1 MKSLYVTSIEPYS
14 GKTAAC
20 LAVGKRLKSDGYC
33 VKYIK
38 PLSLQPW
45 RVEGKLADE
54 DTAFVKEALD
64 LTGKPWELSP
74 VVVTSDVLRKYL
86 SGQGE
91 TNLLGKVKNVCEE
104 TIAGCDILLLEGGG
118 SLREGYVMGLPT
130 PLVATTLGSVVLLIL
145 KYSEEVRLLD
155 DVLASKARLGQA
167 LGGVIINRVPEEA
180 MSFVAEMAVPYLEK
194 QGIPVFGVLPE
205 VRSLAALSVQ
215 ELIDVLGA
223 EILTNTVNPEGV
235 VENITVGAMTAE
247 AALSHFR
254 RQKNKA
260 VITGGDR
267 TEIQLAALETS
278 TTCLILTGNL
288 QPSSLIVKQADQ
300 SGVPVL
306 LVRTTTMETIEKID
320 RIFGKT
326 RLGQAA
332 KLLQFEQLLAKH
344 ADMKRL
350 YKALGL

>member
-104 TIAGCDILLLEGGG
+104 TVAGCDILLLEGGG

>member
-33 VKYIK
+33 VKYVK

-74 VVVTSDVLRKYL
+74 VVVTSDLLRKYL

-91 TNLLGKVKNVCEE
+91 TNLLEKVKNVCEE

-145 KYSEEVRLLD
+145 KYSDEARLLD

-180 MSFVAEMAVPYLEK
+180 MSFVTEMAVPYLEK

-205 VRSLAALSVQ
+205 VRSLAALTVQ

-223 EILTNTVNPEGV
+223 EVLTNTVNPEGV

-288 QPSSLIVKQADQ
+288 QPSSLIVRQADQ

-306 LVRTTTMETIEKID
+306 LVRGTP
-320 RIFGKT
+320 GA
-326 RLGQAA
+326 GS
-332 KLLQFEQLLAKH
+332 
-344 ADMKRL
+344 
-350 YKALGL
+350 

>member
-1 MKSLYVTSIEPYS
+1 
-14 GKTAAC
+14 
-20 LAVGKRLKSDGYC
+20 
-33 VKYIK
+33 
-38 PLSLQPW
+38 
-45 RVEGKLADE
+45 
-54 DTAFVKEALD
+54 
-64 LTGKPWELSP
+64 
-74 VVVTSDVLRKYL
+74 
-86 SGQGE
+86 
-91 TNLLGKVKNVCEE
+91 
-104 TIAGCDILLLEGGG
+104 
-118 SLREGYVMGLPT
+118 MGLPT
-130 PLVATTLGSVVLLIL
+130 PLVATTLGSVVMLIV
-145 KYSEEVRLLD
+145 KFSDEVRLLD
-155 DVLASKARLGQA
+155 DVLASKTRLGQA

-180 MSFVAEMAVPYLEK
+180 MSFVTEMAVPYLEK

-205 VRSLAALSVQ
+205 VRSLAALTVQ

-223 EILTNTVNPEGV
+223 EVLTNAVNPEGV

-247 AALSHFR
+247 AALGYFR

-306 LVRTTTMETIEKID
+306 LVRTTTMETVEKID

-326 RLGQAA
+326 HLGQTA
-332 KLLQFEQLLAKH
+332 KLHQFEQLLAKH
-344 ADMKRL
+344 ADIKRL

>member
-1 MKSLYVTSIEPYS
+1 
-14 GKTAAC
+14 
-20 LAVGKRLKSDGYC
+20 
-33 VKYIK
+33 
-38 PLSLQPW
+38 
-45 RVEGKLADE
+45 VEGKLADE

-91 TNLLGKVKNVCEE
+91 TNLLEKVKNVCEE

-145 KYSEEVRLLD
+145 KYSDEVRLLD

-180 MSFVAEMAVPYLEK
+180 LSFVTEMAVPYLEK

-205 VRSLAALSVQ
+205 VRSLAALTVQ

-223 EILTNTVNPEGV
+223 EVLTNTVNPEGV

-260 VITGGDR
+260 VVTGGDR

-288 QPSSLIVKQADQ
+288 QPSSLIVRQADQ

-306 LVRTTTMETIEKID
+306 LVRGTTMETIEKID
-320 RIFGKT
+320 SIFGKT

-332 KLLQFEQLLAKH
+332 KLQQFEQLLAKH
-344 ADMKRL
+344 ADIKRL

>member
-20 LAVGKRLKSDGYC
+20 LAVGKRLKSDGYS
-33 VKYIK
+33 VKYVK

-54 DTAFVKEALD
+54 DTAFVKEVLD

-91 TNLLGKVKNVCEE
+91 TNLLEKVKNVCEE
-104 TIAGCDILLLEGGG
+104 TIAGCDILLLEGGA

-145 KYSEEVRLLD
+145 KYSDEVRLLD

-180 MSFVAEMAVPYLEK
+180 MSFVTEMAVPYLEK

-205 VRSLAALSVQ
+205 VRSLAALTVQ

-223 EILTNTVNPEGV
+223 EVLTNTVNPEGV

-260 VITGGDR
+260 VVTGGDR

-288 QPSSLIVKQADQ
+288 QPSSLIVRQADQ

-306 LVRTTTMETIEKID
+306 LVRGTTMETIEKID
-320 RIFGKT
+320 SIFGKT

-332 KLLQFEQLLAKH
+332 KLQQFEQLLAKH
-344 ADMKRL
+344 ADIKRL

>member
-20 LAVGKRLKSDGYC
+20 LAVGKRLKSDGYS
-33 VKYIK
+33 VKYVK

-91 TNLLGKVKNVCEE
+91 TNLLEKVKNVCEE

-145 KYSEEVRLLD
+145 KYSDEARLLD

-180 MSFVAEMAVPYLEK
+180 MSFVTEMAVPYLEK

-205 VRSLAALSVQ
+205 VRSLAALTVQ

-223 EILTNTVNPEGV
+223 EVLTNTVNPEGV

-288 QPSSLIVKQADQ
+288 QPSSLIVRQADQ

-306 LVRTTTMETIEKID
+306 LVRGTTMETIEKID
-320 RIFGKT
+320 SIFGKT

-332 KLLQFEQLLAKH
+332 KLQQFEQLLAKH
-344 ADMKRL
+344 ADIKRL

>member
-33 VKYIK
+33 VKYVK

-91 TNLLGKVKNVCEE
+91 TNLLEKVKNVCEE

-145 KYSEEVRLLD
+145 KYSDEARLLD

-180 MSFVAEMAVPYLEK
+180 MSFVTEMAVPYLEK

-205 VRSLAALSVQ
+205 VRSLAALTVQ

-223 EILTNTVNPEGV
+223 EVLTNTVNPEGV

-288 QPSSLIVKQADQ
+288 QPSSLIVRQADQ

-306 LVRTTTMETIEKID
+306 LVRGTTMETIEKID
-320 RIFGKT
+320 SIFGKT
-326 RLGQAA
+326 HLGQVA
-332 KLLQFEQLLAKH
+332 KLQQFEQLMAKH

>member
-33 VKYIK
+33 VKYVK

-91 TNLLGKVKNVCEE
+91 TNLLEKVKNVCEE

-145 KYSEEVRLLD
+145 KYSDEVRLLD

-180 MSFVAEMAVPYLEK
+180 MSFVTEMAVPYLEK

-205 VRSLAALSVQ
+205 VRSLAALTVQ

-223 EILTNTVNPEGV
+223 EVLTNTVNPEGV

-260 VITGGDR
+260 VVTGGDR

-288 QPSSLIVKQADQ
+288 QPSSLIVRQADQ

-306 LVRTTTMETIEKID
+306 LVRGTTMETIEKID
-320 RIFGKT
+320 SIFGKT

-332 KLLQFEQLLAKH
+332 KLHQFEQLLAKH
-344 ADMKRL
+344 ADIKRL